1 MLTLKTAYTRL
12 NKKDARWVQTDITTT
27 PMKQLEALYGE
38 VVVLINIPSLK
49 PVVKSL
55 KLENVRTH
63 QLWVQ
68 AASDITFPV
77 WLESI
82 KETTLPYDD
91 TLFSYSV
98 KRVHYANA
106 FHHNYTIRPVDRVN
120 SVDSGGSN
128 ANKTDL
134 YITKKGVTGTTLG
147 QYGLFSVNGYYHL
160 ADYDQN
166 AVYVYNGNQT
176 IRRCNENDVGVTSF
190 HNIGSLKQFPITDD
204 MLHGMGKDVALKQGV
219 YVTIPKA
226 YLDDSYTYMFVFGG
240 FLHILDSTYDR
251 ISPDTFRI
259 HTARLNLAE
268 RYFSSRE
275 HLDYSSLKLTKYEDY
290 KNESVV
296 GIEEVLSDVSIRA
309 YFKLPQT
316 FVVAIKAKH
325 LFSELTPIETPLPG
339 RGLLPTTLYDKE
351 VVVGRFGRVVE
362 YHARKEDDVTVIC
375 GQLNV
380 TEHYTY
386 YGRPWKIQGIID
398 AKRDPNEPYAHS
410 QLYIRT
416 IGAEV

>member
-27 PMKQLEALYGE
+27 AMKELEALYGE
-38 VVVLINIPSLK
+38 VVVLINIPSLT
-49 PVVKSL
+49 PLVKSL
-55 KLENVRTH
+55 HLDQVRTH

-68 AASDITFPV
+68 AASDITFPA

-82 KETTLPYDD
+82 KEATLPYDE

-98 KRVHYANA
+98 KRAHYVNA
-106 FHHNYTIRPVDRVN
+106 FHYNYTIRPVDRVN

-128 ANKTDL
+128 ATKTDL
-134 YITKKGVTGTTLG
+134 YITKKGVTGDVLG
-147 QYGLFSVNGYYHL
+147 KYGLFSINGYYHL
-160 ADYDQN
+160 ADHDKD

-190 HNIGSLKQFPITDD
+190 YHIGELQQFPITDE
-204 MLHGMGKDVALKQGV
+204 MIHGMGQGIAMKQGV
-219 YVTIPKA
+219 YVTIPDR
-226 YLDDSYTYMFVFGG
+226 YLNDDYTYLFVFGG
-240 FLHILDSTYDR
+240 FLHVLDSTYDR
-251 ISPDTFRI
+251 VSPNTFRI

-275 HLDYSSLKLTKYEDY
+275 HLDYSSLNLTKYDDY

-296 GIEEVLSDVSIRA
+296 GIEEVLSDTSIKA

-325 LFSELTPIETPLPG
+325 LFSELTPIETPFPG

-351 VVVGRFGRVVE
+351 LVVGRFGRVIE
-362 YHARKEDDVTVIC
+362 YHARKEEDLTVIC
-375 GQLNV
+375 GQLNI
-380 TEHYTY
+380 TDHYTY

-398 AKRDPNEPYAHS
+398 AKRDPNEPFSNS
-410 QLYIRT
+410 QFYIRT